1 MQQYSTH
8 KNTSGFTLIE
18 LLIVI
23 AIIGI
28 LAGIGIPQYTQYK
41 IRAYDAHSKQT
52 LKDMHLLCNAYWLD
66 TDALQGCDLPKIK
79 EVTYGFNQNADVVA
93 TLPPSPLDNF
103 CASAKHNS
111 SPNTYSIDSASLISS
126 GSGCSGSGGGTN
138 ISSSPNQTFESYKP
152 PEEACEDGQKWGLW
166 LMVLPN
172 GDRIEIDRFDPYN
185 NPNRID
191 KDKYFLQ
198 PVGAECSNI
207 AKTTQCIT
215 ENNVDDG
222 TRYPNSM
229 TTAKLDGACRA
240 AMGGWTSAHTQA
252 IRDGYKPVYTQSI
265 SRRKL
270 SQEFDVCLE
279 KRIRGAVRDR
289 GRGRTYDEEEC
300 EAYNETYAYN
310 SYNFETGM
318 WSDDQGEKYKDGN
331 RVE

>member
-1 MQQYSTH
+1 
-8 KNTSGFTLIE
+8 
-18 LLIVI
+18 
-23 AIIGI
+23 
-28 LAGIGIPQYTQYK
+28 
-41 IRAYDAHSKQT
+41 
-52 LKDMHLLCNAYWLD
+52 
-66 TDALQGCDLPKIK
+66 
-79 EVTYGFNQNADVVA
+79 
-93 TLPPSPLDNF
+93 
-103 CASAKHNS
+103 
-111 SPNTYSIDSASLISS
+111 
-126 GSGCSGSGGGTN
+126 
-138 ISSSPNQTFESYKP
+138 
-152 PEEACEDGQKWGLW
+152 
-166 LMVLPN
+166 MVLPN

-252 IRDGYKPVYTQSI
+252 IRDGYKLVYTQSI

-270 SQEFDVCLE
+270 SQEFDVCQE
-279 KRIRGAVRDR
+279 HNQGKVRDR
-289 GRGRTYDEEEC
+289 GMGRTYDEEEC
-300 EAYNETYAYN
+300 EAYNETYTHN

-318 WSDDQGEKYKDGN
+318 WSNDQGEKFKPGE